1 MSAVPPPLPRP
12 TGDARESVLV
22 GERGGGETADVL
34 TEMSNKLFRVNFHFF
49 SIAGLYSYNCS
60 CSVPKFSL
68 VPGEERCKHVTNWEH
83 PDVQMLLL
91 FKPAESQH
99 TVHGFTILS
108 SSGHLLSSFSKAML
122 QAI

>member
-1 MSAVPPPLPRP
+1 MSAVPPLHRP

-34 TEMSNKLFRVNFHFF
+34 TEMSNKPFRVNFHFF
-49 SIAGLYSYNCS
+49 SIAELYSYNCS
-60 CSVPKFSL
+60 WSVPKFS
-68 VPGEERCKHVTNWEH
+68 VAAGKERCKHVTNWEH

-91 FKPAESQH
+91 FKPAEGQH

-108 SSGHLLSSFSKAML
+108 SSGHLLSSFPKATL

>member
-1 MSAVPPPLPRP
+1 MCWL
-12 TGDARESVLV
+12 G
-22 GERGGGETADVL
+22 RGGGETADVL

-91 FKPAESQH
+91 FKPAEGQH